1 MGAFRQ
7 SIAIVIALVALL
19 AMTLPVT
26 VSADG
31 GGGSSYNTPAP
42 GRAEDPDYTSAV
54 KAIKASDYKA
64 AIPLLQ
70 AVVARDARNA
80 DAYNW
85 LGYATR
91 KAGDTAG
98 AIPIYQKALAL
109 DPKHRGAHEYI
120 GEAYLLLDDP
130 TKAKQHLATLNS
142 LCFLPCSEYTDLKK
156 AVETYE
162 KTKR

>member
-1 MGAFRQ
+1 MGRLRR
-7 SIAIVIALVALL
+7 SIALVI
-19 AMTLPVT
+19 AMAAAPSMTPPVT
-26 VSADG
+26 VHAD
-31 GGGSSYNTPAP
+31 GGSSYSSTPSP
-42 GRAEDPDYTSAV
+42 GRAEDPDFTAAV
-54 KAIKASDYKA
+54 KAIKGSDYKA

-70 AVVARDARNA
+70 AVVSRDARNA
-80 DAYNW
+80 DAYNL
-85 LGYATR
+85 LGFSTR
-91 KAGDTAG
+91 KAGDVAG

-120 GEAYLLLDDP
+120 GEAYLQLDDP
-130 TKAKQHLATLNS
+130 AKAKQHLATLNS